1 MILLQIEQNLVQRR
15 IIGDFCVLCATSQDK
30 HKKIKMQRGGLA
42 DFLRKTAVWGLMID
56 QSIHVIKH
64 KYALRK

>member
-1 MILLQIEQNLVQRR
+1 
-15 IIGDFCVLCATSQDK
+15 VLCATSQDK

-42 DFLRKTAVWGLMID
+42 DFLRKTTIWGLMID